1 MTPFTWLAVISGGL
15 IIAFCL
21 GIRYTFGLFLPPMTI
36 DLGIGREAF
45 AFALAVQQVFWG
57 VFQPPCGMIA
67 DKYGAGR
74 VLLVGA
80 AAYALGLVIMAH
92 ASDPLTLNL
101 GVGVLVG
108 FAVAATS
115 FAVVLGAVGRLAPP
129 ERRGLALGV
138 ASAGGSFGQFVMIPV
153 GHALLAGFG
162 WSTALLLMAALSALM
177 VPLALPLKGR
187 PVRSEGRQ
195 SLKSALAEAAGHSGY
210 WYLTAGFFVCGF
222 HVAFIAFHLPAYLT
236 DIGLS
241 ADTGAIALTLIGLFN
256 IVGTYGFGALG
267 DRWSKKYLLAVLYA
281 VRGLIIALF
290 VFLPKSELS
299 VYLFASAMGVL
310 WLGTVPLTSGLI
322 AQIFGVR
329 YLGTLFGIAFFS
341 HQLGSFL
348 GVWLAGR
355 LFDITGS
362 YDTVWLIAIALGVL
376 AGVINMPIADRP
388 LRRDA
393 MPIAGSSG
401 Y

>member
-1 MTPFTWLAVISGGL
+1 
-15 IIAFCL
+15 
-21 GIRYTFGLFLPPMTI
+21 
-36 DLGIGREAF
+36 
-45 AFALAVQQVFWG
+45 
-57 VFQPPCGMIA
+57 MIA

-74 VLLVGA
+74 VLLAGA
-80 AAYALGLVIMAH
+80 AAYALGLVIMAY
-92 ASDPLTLNL
+92 ASGPLTLDL
-101 GVGVLVG
+101 GAGVLVG

-129 ERRGLALGV
+129 ERRGLALGI
-138 ASAGGSFGQFVMIPV
+138 ASAGGSFGQFIMIPV

-162 WSTALLLMAALSALM
+162 WSMALILMAVLSALM

-187 PVRSEGRQ
+187 PARSDGAQ
-195 SLKSALAEAAGHSGY
+195 GLKGALTEAAGHSGY

-222 HVAFIAFHLPAYLT
+222 HVAFISFHLPAYLT

-267 DRWSKKYLLAVLYA
+267 DRWSKKYLLAALYA

-290 VFLPKSELS
+290 VFFPKSELT
-299 VYLFASAMGVL
+299 VYLFASAMGLL

-355 LFDITGS
+355 LFDTTGS

-376 AGVINMPIADRP
+376 AGLINMPIADRP
-388 LRRDA
+388 LRREA
-393 MPIAGSSG
+393 VPATGSPG

>member
-1 MTPFTWLAVISGGL
+1 
-15 IIAFCL
+15 
-21 GIRYTFGLFLPPMTI
+21 
-36 DLGIGREAF
+36 
-45 AFALAVQQVFWG
+45 
-57 VFQPPCGMIA
+57 
-67 DKYGAGR
+67 
-74 VLLVGA
+74 
-80 AAYALGLVIMAH
+80 
-92 ASDPLTLNL
+92 
-101 GVGVLVG
+101 
-108 FAVAATS
+108 
-115 FAVVLGAVGRLAPP
+115 
-129 ERRGLALGV
+129 
-138 ASAGGSFGQFVMIPV
+138 
-153 GHALLAGFG
+153 
-162 WSTALLLMAALSALM
+162 M

-187 PVRSEGRQ
+187 PARSDGAQ
-195 SLKSALAEAAGHSGY
+195 GLKGALTEAAGHSGY

-222 HVAFIAFHLPAYLT
+222 HVAFISFHLPAYLT

-267 DRWSKKYLLAVLYA
+267 DRWSKKYLLAALYA

-290 VFLPKSELS
+290 VFFPKSELT
-299 VYLFASAMGVL
+299 VYLFASAMGLL

-355 LFDITGS
+355 LFDTTGS

-376 AGVINMPIADRP
+376 AGLINMPIADRP
-388 LRRDA
+388 LRREA
-393 MPIAGSSG
+393 VPATGSPG